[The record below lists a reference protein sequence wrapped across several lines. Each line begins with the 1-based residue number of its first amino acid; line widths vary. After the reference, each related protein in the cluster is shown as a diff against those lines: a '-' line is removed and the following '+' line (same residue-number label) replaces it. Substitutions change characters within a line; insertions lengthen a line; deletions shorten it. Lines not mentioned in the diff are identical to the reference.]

1 MSVIVETGTG
11 NILATSYV
19 SEADLSTYA
28 SARGITLVGN
38 TTSLLIQA
46 MDYLEAQQYIG
57 LKVKDNLTQVLQ
69 WPRSYVLIDGWYTP
83 FNTIPY
89 QLPKAQCAIACAID
103 AGNGPL
109 IDLPRRTKSEKVGDL
124 EVVYA
129 NGSPALVI
137 NRIIANELHKLLING
152 GGIVVSKA

>member
-19 SEADLSTYA
+19 SETDLATYA
-28 SARGITLVGN
+28 SDRGITLVGN

-57 LKVKDNLTQVLQ
+57 LKVHDNLTQKLQ

-109 IDLPRRTKSEKVGDL
+109 VDLPRRVKMEKVGEL
-124 EVVYA
+124 EVQYA
-129 NGSPALVI
+129 DGASSLVI
-137 NRIIANELHKLLING
+137 NRIIANELHKLLVNG
-152 GGIVVSKA
+152 GGVVVSKA